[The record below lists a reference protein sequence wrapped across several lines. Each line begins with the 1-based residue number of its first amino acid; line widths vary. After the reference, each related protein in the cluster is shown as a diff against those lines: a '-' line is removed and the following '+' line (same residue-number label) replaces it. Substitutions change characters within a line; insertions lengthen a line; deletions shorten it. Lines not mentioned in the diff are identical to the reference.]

1 MLENAEYIAPGLIVY
16 RNVFPSDLNLINRL
30 EKILSDPSSESQWR
44 TSKPLKP
51 GSVPVGKKY
60 RDCSDFEI
68 KKNNWD
74 DSGKSES
81 TLNLEKIWED
91 CYKAALDPVEDYA
104 QHFRL
109 PPLGYWEPL
118 NFVKYNIGE
127 YIEVHSDHSYSHICV
142 LSGVGYINDD
152 YEGGEL
158 FFDKLNIKIKPKAG
172 DLYLYPSTYLYS
184 HASLP
189 VTSGTKYAIVTFLDY
204 LEAPH
209 TAEYKEIEKKE
220 IDKKQIKAVY
230 N

>member
-1 MLENAEYIAPGLIVY
+1 MLSNAEYLAPGLIVY
-16 RNVFPSDLNLINRL
+16 RNAFPRDLDLINRL
-30 EKILSDPSSESQWR
+30 EEILSNESNENQWR
-44 TSKPLKP
+44 TAKTSRV
-51 GSVPVGKKY
+51 GNAQGGKKY
-60 RDCSDFEI
+60 RDCSDFKI
-68 KKNNWD
+68 KKNAGD

-81 TLNLEKIWED
+81 TLKLEKIWED
-91 CYKAALDPVEDYA
+91 CYIAALDAVEDYA

-109 PPLGYWEPL
+109 SQLGYWAPL
-118 NFVKYNIGE
+118 NFVKYDQGE
-127 YIEVHSDHSYSHICV
+127 YIEVHSDHVDTHICV
-142 LSGVGYINDD
+142 LSSVGYINDD

-189 VTSGTKYAIVTFLDY
+189 ITSGTKYAIVTFLDY

-220 IDKKQIKAVY
+220 IAKRQIKNVY

>member
-1 MLENAEYIAPGLIVY
+1 MLSNAEYIAPGLIVY
-16 RNVFPSDLNLINRL
+16 RNAFSNDLDLINRL
-30 EKILSDPSSESQWR
+30 EEILSNESNENKWR
-44 TSKPLKP
+44 TAKTSTSGRTPL
-51 GSVPVGKKY
+51 GKKY
-60 RDCSDFEI
+60 RECSDFAI
-68 KKNNWD
+68 KKNTWND
-74 DSGKSES
+74 EGKSES

-109 PPLGYWEPL
+109 APLGYWYPL
-118 NFVKYNIGE
+118 NFVKYDIGE
-127 YIEVHSDHSYSHICV
+127 YIEVHCDHAYSHICV
-142 LSGVGYINDD
+142 LSAVGYINDD

-184 HASLP
+184 HSSLP

-209 TAEYKEIEKKE
+209 TPEYQEIEKKE
-220 IDKKQIKAVY
+220 LDKKQIKSV
-230 N
+230 NN